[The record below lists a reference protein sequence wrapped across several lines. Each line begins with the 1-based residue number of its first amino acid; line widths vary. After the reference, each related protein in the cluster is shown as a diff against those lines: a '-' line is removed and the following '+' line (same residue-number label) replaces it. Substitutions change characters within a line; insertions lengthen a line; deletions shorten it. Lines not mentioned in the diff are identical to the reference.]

1 MTRRPACSAGV
12 DSQGV
17 VALLYVVAALIAR
30 TVPLTNLP
38 ALVLAAS
45 FAYVPL
51 VALCAV
57 LLAALCRKLS
67 RCPSGPFA
75 GHLGWPSGLNWA
87 RISVVSA
94 AICSSS
100 WRLVFTGAPFGGGVL
115 RSSPFCFI
123 AARVSGQTT
132 LSTSRPA
139 LFGNSLTRGLCEWP
153 EVAVFCDGGGLVLRE
168 HDVHAPL
175 QGEDVIAG
183 ISEVEVVLTRWQFD
197 SWGGRCA
204 SAEDAPQAVP

>member
-1 MTRRPACSAGV
+1 M
-12 DSQGV
+12 
-17 VALLYVVAALIAR
+17 
-30 TVPLTNLP
+30 
-38 ALVLAAS
+38 
-45 FAYVPL
+45 
-51 VALCAV
+51 
-57 LLAALCRKLS
+57 
-67 RCPSGPFA
+67 
-75 GHLGWPSGLNWA
+75 
-87 RISVVSA
+87 
-94 AICSSS
+94 
-100 WRLVFTGAPFGGGVL
+100 L

>member
-100 WRLVFTGAPFGGGVL
+100 WRLVFTGAPFGGGV
-115 RSSPFCFI
+115 
-123 AARVSGQTT
+123 
-132 LSTSRPA
+132 
-139 LFGNSLTRGLCEWP
+139 
-153 EVAVFCDGGGLVLRE
+153 
-168 HDVHAPL
+168 
-175 QGEDVIAG
+175 
-183 ISEVEVVLTRWQFD
+183 EVESVLLHR
-197 SWGGRCA
+197 
-204 SAEDAPQAVP
+204 SAGERADDAVDVEARAFREFLDPRPV